1 MAQFIPD
8 IGCTGAYVLRAP
20 FDTIIKAN
28 TSYVCRAVK
37 TFNDIIGEGEDPFE
51 LYYDSVGLTQSN
63 YDSDAA
69 ASAVIVS
76 LQAGTGEWVYVPSTY
91 IVSFPLVNGTKYHA
105 MMLGVSIGAV
115 PDTMDL
121 TAVKNKISDDVLN
134 IIGIRPTMK
143 EVAVSAI
150 SILSA
155 EDAQRVEAARAARIT
170 IVKSNA
176 TNYQEASARADRM
189 QLRLVEMETYIKS
202 NRFRIEGYDAKASRV
217 TQLEAF
223 IVANGLTVPPVP

>member
-8 IGCTGAYVLRAP
+8 IGCTGVYVLSAP

-28 TSYVCRAVK
+28 TSYICRAVK

-51 LYYDSVGLTQSN
+51 LYYDPVGLTQSQ
-63 YDSDAA
+63 YESDAA
-69 ASAVIVS
+69 VNAVIIS
-76 LQAGTGEWVYVPSTY
+76 LQTGTGEWVYVPSTY
-91 IVSFPLVNGTKYHA
+91 IVSFPLVNGQKYHA
-105 MMLGVSIGAV
+105 MMIGVSIGAV

-121 TAVKNKISDDVLN
+121 SALKTKISDDVLG

-143 EVAVSAI
+143 EVAVSA
-150 SILSA
+150 LSVLSK
-155 EDAQRVEAARAARIT
+155 EDSDRVEAARAARIT

-176 TNYQEASARADRM
+176 TNYQEASARADRL
-189 QLRLVEMETYIKS
+189 QLRLVEMQTYILS
-202 NRFRIEGYDAKASRV
+202 NRFRIEGYDAMASRV